1 MYSDPVRRPTVSRSL
16 LIGCVSVVLCSA
28 AQACEPDDFLAE
40 VVVWHESTFAGV
52 VLSRCARDAEVT
64 LRVRLSAERAVWIGS
79 TKIVVHAP
87 AHRPAVFEGRFP
99 AKKIA
104 RANPRFNTTR
114 VLAARVLPEVEPAAS
129 SEPGLPVADF
139 AELAHADTDQLSPR

>member
-1 MYSDPVRRPTVSRSL
+1 MSRFL
-16 LIGCVSVVLCSA
+16 LIGCVGVVLCGA

-40 VVVWHESTFAGV
+40 VVVWQESAFAGV
-52 VLSRCARDAEVT
+52 VLSRCARDAEVI

-79 TKIVVHAP
+79 TKLVVHAP
-87 AHRPAVFEGRFP
+87 AHRATVFEGRFP
-99 AKKIA
+99 AKKMA
-104 RANPRFNTTR
+104 RADSRFNTTR

-139 AELAHADTDQLSPR
+139 AELAHADTDNLLAH